1 MAKNVWDWIALVL
14 VIVGSVNWGLVGLFD
29 FNLVELVLG
38 SIPYLVTVVYLLV
51 GLSGLYLIYYVTKE

>member
-1 MAKNVWDWIALVL
+1 MEKNVLDWVALVL

-38 SIPYLVTVVYLLV
+38 TVPFLVTLVYILV
-51 GLSGLYLIYYVTKE
+51 GLAGLYLIYYVTKE